1 VTPRPTP
8 LTAARPNRTLGFLL
22 VALSAACFGAMPVFG
37 RGAYA
42 AGADPF
48 SLLLLRFGI
57 AGAVLWLL
65 VFVRRAAVPRGRTLG
80 LLILMGAVGYVG
92 QSLAY
97 FTALTTTSASL
108 LALILYLYPI
118 LVALLAAVVLK
129 APLTRTKQVALLL
142 AVLGAG
148 LTVGPIGGGNAPG
161 VALGIA
167 ASLIYACYILALTRI
182 AGGVDPLVSSAVIT
196 SSAAVVFLV
205 LAAAQ
210 GSPLPNTGHGWLSIA
225 AIALISTVV
234 AVVAFLGGLARI
246 GPTDTATVST
256 MEPVVTLLLAVALL
270 GETLAPLQLVGGA
283 CILAAVV
290 RLARG
295 NQISA
300 VPQQVRDAS
309 AV

>member
-1 VTPRPTP
+1 
-8 LTAARPNRTLGFLL
+8 
-22 VALSAACFGAMPVFG
+22 M
-37 RGAYA
+37 
-42 AGADPF
+42 
-48 SLLLLRFGI
+48 
-57 AGAVLWLL
+57 AV
-65 VFVRRAAVPRGRTLG
+65 
-80 LLILMGAVGYVG
+80 
-92 QSLAY
+92 
-97 FTALTTTSASL
+97 
-108 LALILYLYPI
+108 
-118 LVALLAAVVLK
+118 LAAVILK

-148 LTVGPIGGGNAPG
+148 LTVGPVGGGNALG
-161 VALGIA
+161 IALGIS
-167 ASLIYACYILALTRI
+167 ASLVYAGYILALTRV
-182 AGGVDPLVSSAVIT
+182 AHGVDPLVSSAVIT
-196 SSAAVVFLV
+196 SSAAVVFLA
-205 LAAAQ
+205 LAAIL
-210 GSPLPNTGHGWLSIA
+210 GSPLPVTGPGWLSIA
-225 AIALISTVV
+225 AIAIVSTVV

-309 AV
+309 VV